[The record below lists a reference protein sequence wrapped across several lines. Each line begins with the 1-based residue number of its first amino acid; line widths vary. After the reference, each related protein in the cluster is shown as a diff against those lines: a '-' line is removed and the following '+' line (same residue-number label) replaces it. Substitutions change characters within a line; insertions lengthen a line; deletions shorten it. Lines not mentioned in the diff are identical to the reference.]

1 MIKDRINRIAAR
13 LFDIQADE
21 LRDSMSPMDIDSWD
35 SFTSMQLIA
44 ELEKEFNVK
53 FEMEEVFDIQC
64 LGDIGEILSKKTPD
78 AN

>member
-1 MIKDRINRIAAR
+1 
-13 LFDIQADE
+13 
-21 LRDSMSPMDIDSWD
+21 MSPMDIDTWD

>member
-1 MIKDRINRIAAR
+1 MIKDRINRVASR

-21 LRDSMSPMDIDSWD
+21 LRDSMSPMEIDTWD

-64 LGDIGEILSKKTPD
+64 LGDIGVILSKKSLN